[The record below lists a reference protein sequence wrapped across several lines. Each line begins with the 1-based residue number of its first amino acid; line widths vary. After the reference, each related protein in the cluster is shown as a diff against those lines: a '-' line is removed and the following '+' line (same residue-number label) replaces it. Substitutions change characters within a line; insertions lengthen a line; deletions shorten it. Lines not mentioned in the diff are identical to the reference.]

1 MWWAGSEFTVR
12 AQFRYGSLGS
22 YGSIV
27 PVPTAQYHR
36 LLAFFSYWYCF
47 CSISIP
53 LRFQI
58 RWNLK
63 LWYWNLNYWLESKLI
78 KMFRTNVQVS
88 VVYVFLV
95 PAQHYCI
102 SLHHKSVMETNR
114 YVWAWWNFVSCC
126 RSDYTNIL
134 DSTYSHSR
142 AQGSQNIP
150 TNRETER
157 TNIRFDGTTRTR
169 NSWVGLLYVLL
180 HSQYAYLVFD
190 WEQESL
196 SLSPDMTII
205 MW

>member
-1 MWWAGSEFTVR
+1 MVR
-12 AQFRYGSLGS
+12 AWFRYYSLGS

-27 PVPTAQYHR
+27 PVPTARYHR

-63 LWYWNLNYWLESKLI
+63 LWYWNLNWLESKLI
-78 KMFRTNVQVS
+78 KIFSTNVQAS
-88 VVYVFLV
+88 VVYVFSV
-95 PAQHYCI
+95 PAEHYCI
-102 SLHHKSVMETNR
+102 SLHHKSVMETNI

-150 TNRETER
+150 TSRETET
-157 TNIRFDGTTRTR
+157 TNIRFDGTTRKR
-169 NSWVGLLYVLL
+169 NSLGRSTIRLATQSAHISGVLL
-180 HSQYAYLVFD
+180 RTGEVDVSVCHLI
-190 WEQESL
+190 WRL
-196 SLSPDMTII
+196 
-205 MW
+205 